1 MDELFNNIDKVNIN
15 KVLQQLEFLSSTYKK
30 NQIILSSVK
39 SDDFIAL
46 ILEGHVQIVKN
57 DFNGNQVIIA
67 DLKKD
72 EIFGSISANIYDE
85 EYEIITK
92 EDSQIVI
99 IEIDNIL
106 AIVNKEEY
114 YQVFLKNIISILYK
128 KIREFNNRIEILTN
142 KSIRDKLL
150 AYFKIMNS
158 NNTNII
164 NLPFNFS
171 NLADYL
177 AVNRS
182 AMSRE
187 LKALKDEGI
196 IDVKGKRIKLLYLNN
211 NPIY

>member
-187 LKALKDEGI
+187 LKALRDEGI